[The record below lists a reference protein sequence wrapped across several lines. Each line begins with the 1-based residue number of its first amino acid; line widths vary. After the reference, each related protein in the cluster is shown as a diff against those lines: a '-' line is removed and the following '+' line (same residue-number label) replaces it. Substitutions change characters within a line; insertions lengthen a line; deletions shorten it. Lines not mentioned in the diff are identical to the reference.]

1 VGSAV
6 VGRGEPDDDPQGGR
20 LSGAVGTQEPGDPI
34 QVGGEG
40 DVVDSGEG
48 AAVGRGD
55 MVHGNHRDATAA
67 ALEAWR
73 AVVGALK
80 PFTIR

>member
-6 VGRGEPDDDPQGGR
+6 VGRGETNDDPHGR
-20 LSGAVGTQEPGDPI
+20 LSGAVDSQEPGDPT
-34 QVGGEG
+34 QAGGEG

-48 AAVGRGD
+48 AAVGLGD

-67 ALEAWR
+67 ALEARR